1 VVQTEDYVQEFERFS
16 PEVQARLIA
25 AARLPLS
32 STPAGGSSAHPGAL
46 VDVAPSEAELQR
58 RRDVEFA
65 NTLHALRQVWFLSK
79 VNLLGET
86 IGEFTTYPPLA
97 EFESRLPLRPLSLR
111 FQAIGTKVKPAV
123 LAEIWQKRNEH
134 IACQTVVPPEIP
146 LDVYT
151 LATNFDFS
159 LARFYGEIV
168 IRAEA
173 GKLNTSLVNQAP
185 HPGLICPSLVFL
197 PNWWAEG
204 RWLRECR
211 DEKRRRAKTGYVV
224 TFGDI
229 EYYSVPPALRPNL
242 YCRLPSFLRNDPFDR
257 VVPTP
262 GVFYYL
268 WHRLLQR
275 NTATQRMLSDYL
287 LAVGESEWIATNAAT
302 WLQQIALGK
311 RMMRLPS
318 SFQTA
323 FRQLG
328 YEVPT
333 RHSGEEW
340 AVNRPVTPQLYQRL
354 LDIHDNLDWEDPRY
368 KLLGAVS
375 SGNTSDTTCQWV
387 PFDLD
392 TEDIDWGSPSL
403 GVNLGTPVSRVFL
416 QDPEFTALLDLIPSQ
431 GKVTV
436 RSLLNAAQSYAASGG
451 ALLASHAASSTLPPA
466 GVISTVPTHA
476 VAIGQGLTESES
488 SHLTEQVKILKHE
501 VEMAVQARDS
511 MENEVIELRLQNSNL
526 VHEKQDLGL
535 HLNSLSDSVVSLTAA
550 KKELH
555 SKWLEAVQTVRAMKA
570 SLEEAAQ
577 AVATGL
583 SNVPSMPEP
592 GSPKPSA
599 VREPS
604 SAALPSDQVI
614 DLDLPTPAG
623 DDVTTPA
630 ETVAPIAP
638 KGKKT
643 LVKRLTVA
651 GDSAKAAVRR
661 VTRASKKSKDQASG
675 STTPA
680 DAYLRNVRPRKRP
693 RPENNDPDQQ

>member
-1 VVQTEDYVQEFERFS
+1 
-16 PEVQARLIA
+16 
-25 AARLPLS
+25 
-32 STPAGGSSAHPGAL
+32 
-46 VDVAPSEAELQR
+46 
-58 RRDVEFA
+58 
-65 NTLHALRQVWFLSK
+65 
-79 VNLLGET
+79 
-86 IGEFTTYPPLA
+86 
-97 EFESRLPLRPLSLR
+97 
-111 FQAIGTKVKPAV
+111 
-123 LAEIWQKRNEH
+123 
-134 IACQTVVPPEIP
+134 
-146 LDVYT
+146 
-151 LATNFDFS
+151 
-159 LARFYGEIV
+159 
-168 IRAEA
+168 
-173 GKLNTSLVNQAP
+173 
-185 HPGLICPSLVFL
+185 
-197 PNWWAEG
+197 
-204 RWLRECR
+204 
-211 DEKRRRAKTGYVV
+211 
-224 TFGDI
+224 
-229 EYYSVPPALRPNL
+229 
-242 YCRLPSFLRNDPFDR
+242 
-257 VVPTP
+257 
-262 GVFYYL
+262 
-268 WHRLLQR
+268 
-275 NTATQRMLSDYL
+275 
-287 LAVGESEWIATNAAT
+287 
-302 WLQQIALGK
+302 
-311 RMMRLPS
+311 
-318 SFQTA
+318 
-323 FRQLG
+323 
-328 YEVPT
+328 VPT